1 MKKTFFLMLSICAL
15 FISSCSITK
24 PIQSDSA
31 SYIIKPNINIKKQK
45 TSFNKTVEVKVI
57 NCSNRFN
64 SNLFY
69 YRLGKYQFLPYSKTR
84 WVDSICK
91 MLKISIIDALNQ
103 SNIFKYIKSN
113 NMLIAEDY
121 KLLVTINDF
130 EPVFE
135 KKKNFILLDADFV
148 LLNKQ
153 GTICEKFRY
162 KEKLKI
168 KTISIKSIVAL
179 MNNAAQDMIN
189 SIIQHL
195 SSKIE

>member
-1 MKKTFFLMLSICAL
+1 
-15 FISSCSITK
+15 
-24 PIQSDSA
+24 
-31 SYIIKPNINIKKQK
+31 
-45 TSFNKTVEVKVI
+45 
-57 NCSNRFN
+57 
-64 SNLFY
+64 
-69 YRLGKYQFLPYSKTR
+69 
-84 WVDSICK
+84 
-91 MLKISIIDALNQ
+91 
-103 SNIFKYIKSN
+103 
-113 NMLIAEDY
+113 MLIAEDY